1 LQQLS
6 RRLRLWFQYR
16 ISEKRRLHILLDIK
30 SKDLVLDVGSG
41 HNPLSRADVLS
52 DLYVENNA
60 QRGGK
65 SLKTNGKAFIISD
78 VEHLPFKGKS
88 FAFINCCATIE
99 HTRLPGLA
107 LRELTR
113 VGKTVYITV
122 PTYLNEILF
131 PQSFHRCIIRKVENE
146 LLILPNPFSSH
157 TKIVHKIFEKIVILK
172 LLQYLLN
179 EMTSLFTLRIV
190 LVARN
195 KNY

>member
-1 LQQLS
+1 MLQQLS
-6 RRLRLWFQYR
+6 RRLSLWFQNR
-16 ISEKRRLHILLDIK
+16 ISEKRRLCILWDLK
-30 SKDLVLDVGSG
+30 GKDLVIDVGSG

-52 DLYVENNA
+52 DLYVGNNA
-60 QRGGK
+60 QRGSK
-65 SLKTNGKAFIISD
+65 PLKTNGKAFIISD

-88 FAFINCCATIE
+88 FAFVNCCATIE

-122 PTYLNEILF
+122 PTLLNEILF
-131 PQSFHRCIIRKVENE
+131 PQSFHRCIVRKVENK
-146 LLILPNPFSSH
+146 LHFSSR

-172 LLQYLLN
+172 LLQYLIN

-190 LVARN
+190 LSQEI
-195 KNY
+195 KIGE